1 MWNYAQSIISIRNYS
16 MAEIT
21 SLWPLAG
28 ARVTDVATAV
38 TARYAGRVAGVL
50 AELAAATPKGTK
62 TA

>member
-1 MWNYAQSIISIRNYS
+1 

-21 SLWPLAG
+21 SLRPLAG
-28 ARVTDVATAV
+28 VRVTDVATAV